1 MEKLE
6 QLRYN
11 YLRNAYIQ
19 ASQAKTC
26 CTGGASLLNIP
37 AIVREGYVFIFSS
50 LAVAV
55 ILGVFVSPYWAIVP
69 GILACYF
76 TYFFRNPKR
85 TILTDENVVLS
96 PADGTVQDIV
106 QVDGD
111 DFIKEPCTKVVIFM
125 SVFNVHVNRSP
136 IDGEIK
142 LQKYYCGRFRPAYK
156 DEVGFE
162 NEHHLI
168 GIENDKI
175 RITVTQIAGILA
187 RRIVSWV
194 TLDDNLKQGELY
206 GMIRFGS
213 CLEVVMPQSVEVNV
227 KKGQKVSGGLTVLG
241 KIKTGG
247 KNSNV

>member
-1 MEKLE
+1 M
-6 QLRYN
+6 
-11 YLRNAYIQ
+11 
-19 ASQAKTC
+19 
-26 CTGGASLLNIP
+26 NIP
-37 AIVREGYVFIFSS
+37 AIVKEGYVFIFSS
-50 LAVAV
+50 LAVAL

-85 TILTDENVVLS
+85 NIITDENVVLS

-106 QVDGD
+106 QVEGD
-111 DFIKEPCTKVVIFM
+111 DFIKEPCTKIVIFM

-142 LQKYYCGRFRPAYK
+142 IQKYYCGRFRPAYK

-247 KNSNV
+247 KNTDV